1 MASVQA
7 KLTDTLT
14 AIFGT
19 AEVSGLPSPGV
30 EGPGGPRL
38 FVRQAVI
45 RTCCGGLRAT
55 KARRGV
61 MSRLDDAH
69 RNQGLVS
76 AARGKVPKRPL
87 DRPGHR
93 RSPSFLKSVVK
104 TRVER
109 HKYPKSRPR
118 QSCAICVGFGMVR
131 PPHLGIRRHD
141 FRDHTSRQKRES
153 IWTCSRTRPATGR

>member
-76 AARGKVPKRPL
+76 AARGKVPKETT
-87 DRPGHR
+87 GSS
-93 RSPSFLKSVVK
+93 RSPEEPILP
-104 TRVER
+104 
-109 HKYPKSRPR
+109 PK
-118 QSCAICVGFGMVR
+118 
-131 PPHLGIRRHD
+131 
-141 FRDHTSRQKRES
+141 KRGED
-153 IWTCSRTRPATGR
+153 PG